1 MGGMASLVA
10 VVPVGIAFLAA
21 LILAPWDKTIIVE
34 PFVWDHTPTPSTADV
49 NKPEFSRRTVYFPSH
64 GLQLEGWL
72 YMPKVSSIRCCLEA
86 LLTLRHATC
95 NRFQLDWGCMLRG
108 HNCSA

>member
-49 NKPEFSRRTVYFPSH
+49 NKPEFQQTHCVLPFSWTAIGRMAVHAQSKYNNYCFRSTPHTAACHLHSD
-64 GLQLEGWL
+64 
-72 YMPKVSSIRCCLEA
+72 
-86 LLTLRHATC
+86 TLRLGMHAW
-95 NRFQLDWGCMLRG
+95 QA
-108 HNCSA
+108 SV

>member
-10 VVPVGIAFLAA
+10 VVPVGIALLAA
-21 LILAPWDKTIIVE
+21 LILAPWDKTVIVE

-49 NKPEFSRRTVYFPSH
+49 NKPDFSRRTVYFPSH

-72 YMPKVSSIRCCLEA
+72 YMPKVSIVDVISEA
-86 LLTLRHATC
+86 LLTLPPAVCIWIHS
-95 NRFQLDWGCMLRG
+95 D
-108 HNCSA
+108 

>member
-1 MGGMASLVA
+1 MSEFPGLGMGGMASLVA

-72 YMPKVSSIRCCLEA
+72 YMPKVSTIIIISEA
-86 LLTLRHATC
+86 LLTLPPAICILIHS
-95 NRFQLDWGCMLRG
+95 D
-108 HNCSA
+108 

>member
-21 LILAPWDKTIIVE
+21 IILAPWDKTIIVE
-34 PFVWDHTPTPSTADV
+34 PFIWDHTPTPSTADV

-72 YMPKVSSIRCCLEA
+72 YMPKVSQADVTPKPSSQYFLPSA
-86 LLTLRHATC
+86 LHLHS
-95 NRFQLDWGCMLRG
+95 NWECMLER
-108 HNCSA
+108 H

>member
-1 MGGMASLVA
+1 MSQFPGLGMGGMASLVA

-72 YMPKVSSIRCCLEA
+72 YMPKVSTINIISEA
-86 LLTLRHATC
+86 LLTQPPAICIWHS
-95 NRFQLDWGCMLRG
+95 D
-108 HNCSA
+108 